1 MDNILVGAYVL
12 CTILIMVIAVVM
24 VGICIF
30 SFLQAI
36 NEWLGNRKGW

>member
-1 MDNILVGAYVL
+1 MDNILGGAYVL
-12 CTILIMVIAVVM
+12 CILIMVIAVAM

-30 SFLQAI
+30 SFMQTI